1 MIHLLAL
8 ETGNNTSRDSST
20 LTYVIVGVGIAF
32 VLIAMFLKG
41 RGKK

>member
-20 LTYVIVGVGIAF
+20 LTYVVVGVGMAIA
-32 VLIAMFLKG
+32 LMAMFLKG